1 MMSWCRARGGVQP
14 MHLASKLGTQIRRQ
28 RPSPPKQGKTVM
40 TKKDQP
46 DKAAAVQGD
55 ERERE
60 DKIVA
65 VCVVIQQFIRAA
77 KDGVEL

>member
-1 MMSWCRARGGVQP
+1 
-14 MHLASKLGTQIRRQ
+14 
-28 RPSPPKQGKTVM
+28 M
-40 TKKDQP
+40 TKQDQP

-55 ERERE
+55 GERERDR
-60 DKIVA
+60 DKSVA